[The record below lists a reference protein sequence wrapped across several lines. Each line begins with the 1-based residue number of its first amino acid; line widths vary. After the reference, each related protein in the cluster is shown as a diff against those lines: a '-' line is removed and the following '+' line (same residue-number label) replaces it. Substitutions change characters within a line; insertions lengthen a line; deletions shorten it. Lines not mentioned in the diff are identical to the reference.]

1 MTGPPSP
8 DPAIR
13 RRNRRLT
20 NADAEHYANAY
31 GDPDRLRSAFEVYRA
46 LAADITLSTK
56 NTATVDVPLL
66 PVGGEHVSGPVMPTL
81 AKNLRAHYGWTDVQ
95 VETLENAGITC
106 LRKDPP
112 TSPNSSSAT
121 TPTHGPCWQPARPSS
136 SAWSPAHPGASRAKN
151 VPCSGGPP
159 LQPPSICMPATPPC
173 PLLN

>member
-56 NTATVDVPLL
+56 NTATGRLSKVVDTAHSVGAGLAGRGKIRPRVLARRARTGSVRRRL
-66 PVGGEHVSGPVMPTL
+66 P
-81 AKNLRAHYGWTDVQ
+81 RAT
-95 VETLENAGITC
+95 
-106 LRKDPP
+106 R
-112 TSPNSSSAT
+112 
-121 TPTHGPCWQPARPSS
+121 
-136 SAWSPAHPGASRAKN
+136 
-151 VPCSGGPP
+151 
-159 LQPPSICMPATPPC
+159 
-173 PLLN
+173 